1 MSSHLHSLKIH
12 CVDQGTTKTMQFSST
27 MFIHDMMAEIRAKF
41 SDGSTSLGND
51 HGLYWPDTGKWLKP
65 TKVLDY
71 YDVKTGDL
79 FQVKKKHAPLKVK
92 TLDGSIKTVLVDE
105 SLEVCKLVSAVCERI
120 GIHNPEE
127 YSFAF
132 DVSVNPTGS
141 QPTQSSNAKTSSTM
155 SLNSILPIM
164 NKKKD
169 ELEESKWLNPE
180 LTLREQGVVES
191 AAVVL
196 KKKFFYTDQNID
208 RNDPIQLNLLFNQAK
223 EMIISGKHPCTLEEA
238 AQFAAI
244 QFQCQYGN
252 HEPDKHKASSIK
264 LKELVPAEYRNNRD
278 LPKRIINE
286 HSKLQGLSELN
297 SKFRYVQLSRSLKT
311 YGITFFLVK
320 EKHTK
325 KNKFVDVLL
334 GVTKQSLVR
343 LDVETKDI
351 IKTWPLTQLRRWA
364 AAVNS
369 FTLDFGDYAD
379 AYYTVQTSEGEQI
392 SQLIAGYIDIIL
404 KKKKEADKVLHEEE
418 EVLMTTEEYV
428 KPVRAVNAGIISTG
442 QKQATE
448 TRVGTVLTAT
458 NSRAFTTK
466 SILTTSSYDGGFETL
481 GAHHSLI
488 DTLTN
493 GLAILINATRD
504 VENEIQLPPLTDDPV
519 SREWKQQT
527 IESNVES
534 VASQVT
540 SHLAYCGAI
549 VNLLTSDNEAM
560 DFESIARS
568 INILTSNLSQMTN
581 GLKLLSALA
590 GSQDDKASFVHCSKV
605 VYEASVQYVETL
617 QSLICRGGSKEAV
630 YNAGQNVALT
640 SGDLLTL
647 IGRLEVSD
655 DTQNELFE
663 LAKSVSRAIAD
674 LVHGAKLAS
683 EAIGDPNIQMQIATD
698 AKFAADLSN
707 QMVACTTVISPAVTS
722 QICLDQLVE
731 ATMLVKGAVL
741 KVSESSSVS
750 RNPVVLESIHECV
763 QRIED
768 SINRLLERAKQS
780 AAIYEAG
787 PLDLEYDQVM
797 LSIEGILQHCATG
810 EEIISSAKELTVSA
824 TQYVNALKKVSL
836 EQENEDDR
844 EQMMRTARSLAE
856 LTTKMVTAAKEA
868 ARFPGEKD
876 RVVILHDT
884 VSYIEELVNDAAG
897 HQLQKK
903 TLQRLNKA
911 VKDVLASHNLLI
923 SAAQVSASS
932 NRNQASQIEFNQQV
946 KLISDFSSTL
956 TSTLK
961 SHSLDPENLISQS
974 NLLIEAQKII
984 PAMSSLIQAART
996 IAPTI
1001 GDVSAQAHLVSLVNQ
1016 NATDLSTL
1024 EKAVAVAENVC
1035 SDLRLQSAIFSVES
1049 IQNELLNSS
1058 EEQLHITPLFSKAH
1072 VVSLED
1078 LNKES
1083 IPWKLEKSVR
1093 DIQSSI
1099 ETLSEAILIGDEK
1112 VIGQSASE
1120 AVVALQAINFTTSMM
1135 SSAIGSDFDFKFS
1148 IKAAASGVAG
1158 TLAALINA
1166 AKTNTECQDSGSRD
1180 NPDALVQAAKT
1191 ALLDMEMRLPG
1202 RKELVSTLKLVQDY
1216 SDTLIARRFEFDTSP
1231 AESYVTAQEK
1241 LQSVTSSLTIAANGL
1256 SSASRSSPIELQ
1268 HAVLEFSKVFEQF
1281 MTAACVFG
1289 HSCNDATASAKLL
1302 EVVLNVCDT
1311 CKTLLTSTTS
1321 VSLDNG
1327 NAGLR
1332 NELLANARSTG
1343 NALSAIVD
1351 LCSLPAPGHKD
1362 CNQSLQILMTSLNRL
1377 GQINDDLGTRE
1388 SYNESHFKIAETS
1401 KQIST
1406 HLSNLAKT
1414 VAISSSLDPLKMAL
1428 ETVHIAQGVC
1438 NMTEMNAR
1446 AAYLIGIS
1454 DPTSTP
1460 ATPALIQQSEF
1471 SQAEYEI
1478 KEACRKLV
1486 DPTNKQDSVLELAAK
1501 VAKQTSG
1508 LCSLCKVVSSSSD
1521 TQISQASKL
1530 KFVAAAKEVAAST
1543 SGLVVSIKKLALQND
1558 EDARSGVKKASLPLM
1573 ETVEKLVQYAL
1584 SSEFS
1589 GTAAKISPQ
1598 SAIAQKPLLDANK
1611 AVILTA
1617 QEVVNSVKH
1626 LCSNPVDS
1634 THQIALNNG
1643 IRSVSEAI
1651 HKMIEA
1657 VTINAPGQK
1666 ECTEAVLKVTE
1677 YIASLDAAI
1686 MDATVNNLEPVVG
1699 INKTAFVET
1708 IRGLASLTDVVARA
1722 ALTDIAQLRNSVC
1735 ELPTNFKKC
1744 ITLAIGVA
1752 SNAPETDT
1760 QIEILNQVK
1769 QFSETIQFFM
1779 ITVKKQSGS
1788 TTSWND
1794 PKSTASDLIEKERAS
1809 IRLQVTKLISSI
1821 EGSHDK
1827 SGEYAKAAEK
1837 IEKIV
1842 NALLAGSSN
1851 TLVPAHQDQSKLNYQ
1866 QASAEL
1872 ETVGKQLVEKVG
1884 DVLTKVKSAEKFREY
1899 AMKIADNYDNLAMVA
1914 GVACN
1919 EANDA
1924 KIKDGLYAE
1933 VRQLGGVAL
1942 RLIETMNLASTKSA
1956 ADHVSRLK
1964 LAQAGRDVS
1973 NSVSSLLNASKE
1985 GTRAILACEEGLL
1998 AVTDVIADLESTLI
2012 FAQAGN
2018 LDPTDTKDNFS
2029 KHKDGLLTSAKVL
2042 TEAVQGFAS
2051 AVQGSQE
2058 SLISS
2063 VTSTLQ
2069 AVRVLK
2075 ERAQEGAI
2083 SISSGDKN
2091 MQQQLLLA
2099 AKVVSESLH
2108 KLIQSANDASSKKR
2122 THALVEQLEAS
2133 VRTTFTSL
2141 SELVHVTKLL
2151 GDESL
2156 RGERALAGAI
2166 ADIDAAVAELAADT
2180 PAQGT
2185 ALPDEVMQLAKQ
2197 LVTTSAGLVAAA
2209 QQGRQDDV
2217 VARAVAVRKELED
2230 LARAGKAA
2238 SEKAPPDARAPV
2250 LAAIAAAARATQALL
2265 AALKA
2270 NAATGTQG
2278 ASKALAGAL
2287 NGVSSAAQRL
2297 VPTGYVDPNDPD
2309 VVAERELLSA
2319 AAAIE
2324 AASRKLAALQ
2334 PPQTPRDANHD
2345 LAFDEQILEAAK
2357 AIAAATGALVR
2368 SATTA
2373 QREIVAVAAKTK
2385 AAAPAAKTAKQVY
2398 FSDGTWSDGLVS
2410 AAKQVAL
2417 ATSDLCDSAN
2427 QAMKGETNNSHE
2439 RVIASAKAVAS
2450 TTTQLIAASK
2460 SSAGVDANSQAQ
2472 LRLRAAGKAV
2482 THATDQLVKA
2492 AEEAGAFNSFNESD
2506 VLTGANLKAL
2516 GSSEASAKA
2525 MEMDAQ
2531 VSILKMEK
2539 ELEKA
2544 RAKLAAVRKGKYDA
2558 KRQQQQQGNK

>member
-1 MSSHLHSLKIH
+1 
-12 CVDQGTTKTMQFSST
+12 MQFSGA
-27 MFIHDMMAEIRAKF
+27 MFIHDMMAEIRLKF
-41 SDGSTSLGND
+41 SDGSSTALGND
-51 HGLYWPDTGKWLKP
+51 HGLFWPDTGKWLKP
-65 TKVLDY
+65 AKVLDY

-92 TLDGSIKTVLVDE
+92 TLDGSVKTVLVDE
-105 SLEVCKLVSAVCERI
+105 SLEVSKLVGAVCERI

-132 DVSVNPTGS
+132 DSVAPNKVGS
-141 QPTQSSNAKTSSTM
+141 PSSPSAKHASTL
-155 SLNSILPIM
+155 SLNAILPVMIKE
-164 NKKKD
+164 KKAAD
-169 ELEESKWLNPE
+169 PEESKWLNPE
-180 LTLREQGVVES
+180 LTLREQGVNETS
-191 AAVVL
+191 AVLL

-223 EMIISGKHPCTLEEA
+223 EMILSGKHPCTLEEA

-252 HEPDKHKASSIK
+252 HEPDKHKASTIK
-264 LKELVPAEYRNNRD
+264 LKELVPAEYRSNRD
-278 LPKRIINE
+278 LPKRIVNE
-286 HSKLQGLSELN
+286 HAKLQGLSELN
-297 SKFRYVQLSRSLKT
+297 AKFRYVQLSRSLKT

-320 EKHTK
+320 EKHIK

-379 AYYTVQTSEGEQI
+379 AYYTVQTTEGEQI

-442 QKQATE
+442 QKQATG

-458 NSRAFTTK
+458 NSRALTK
-466 SILTTSSYDGGFETL
+466 STLSSSTGGYDTGFNTETL
-481 GAHHSLI
+481 GAHHSLM

-534 VASQVT
+534 VASQIS

-549 VNLLTSDNEAM
+549 VNLLTSDYDTM

-590 GSQDDKASFVHCSKV
+590 GNQDDKSSFVQTSKA
-605 VYEASVQYVETL
+605 VYEASVQYVEGL

-640 SGDLLTL
+640 AGDLLTL

-655 DTQNELFE
+655 ETQNELFE

-674 LVHGAKLAS
+674 LVHGAKKAS
-683 EAIGDPNIQMQIATD
+683 EIIGDSNIQIVIATD

-722 QICLDQLVE
+722 QICLDQLIE
-731 ATMLVKGAVL
+731 ATLLVKGASL
-741 KVSESSSVS
+741 KVSESSSEC
-750 RNPVVLESIHECV
+750 RNPGILESIHESV
-763 QRIED
+763 QRVED
-768 SINRLLERAKQS
+768 AISRLIERAKQS

-787 PLDLEYDQVM
+787 PLDMEYDQVM
-797 LSIEGILQHCATG
+797 LSIEGIMQHCSTG
-810 EEIISSAKELTVSA
+810 EEIITSAKDLTVSA
-824 TQYVNALKKVSL
+824 TQYVNALKKVAL
-836 EQENEDDR
+836 EKDSEDEAQE
-844 EQMMRTARSLAE
+844 MMRAARSLAE

-868 ARFPGEKD
+868 ARFPGDKD
-876 RVVILHDT
+876 RVTILHDT
-884 VSYIEELVNDAAG
+884 VGYIQELVNDAAG
-897 HQLQKK
+897 QQLQKK

-911 VKDVLASHNLLI
+911 VKDALASHNLLI

-932 NRNQASQIEFNQQV
+932 NRNQATQIEFNQQV
-946 KLISDFSSTL
+946 KLISDFATTL
-956 TSTLK
+956 TGTLK
-961 SHSLDPENLISQS
+961 AHSLDPENLVSQS

-984 PAMSSLIQAART
+984 PAMTSLIQAART

-1001 GDVSAQAHLVSLVNQ
+1001 GDVSAQAHLLSLVNQ
-1016 NATDLSTL
+1016 NAADLTTL
-1024 EKAVAVAENVC
+1024 EKAVGVAEDVC
-1035 SDLRLQSAIFSVES
+1035 SDLRLQSALFSVES
-1049 IQNELLNSS
+1049 IQNDLNST
-1058 EEQLHITPLFSKAH
+1058 EEHAVPLFTKAH
-1072 VVSLED
+1072 IISLED
-1078 LNKES
+1078 LSHES
-1083 IPWKLEKSVR
+1083 IPFKIEKSVK

-1099 ETLSEAILIGDEK
+1099 ETLSEAILMGDEK

-1135 SSAIGSDFDFKFS
+1135 SSSLASDLDFKLS
-1148 IKAAASGVAG
+1148 MKTAASGVAG
-1158 TLAALINA
+1158 TLAALIHA
-1166 AKTNTECQDSGSRD
+1166 AKTSSESQDGEFRD
-1180 NPDALVQAAKT
+1180 NSESLINAAKT
-1191 ALLDMEMRLPG
+1191 ALIDLEMRLPG
-1202 RKELVSTLKLVQDY
+1202 RKELAMTLKLVQDY
-1216 SDTLIARRFEFDTSP
+1216 ADTLLARKFEFDNSP
-1231 AESYVTAQEK
+1231 PETYIAAQGK
-1241 LQSVTSSLTIAANGL
+1241 LQSVTSALTIAANSL
-1256 SSASRSSPIELQ
+1256 SSASRSSPVELQ
-1268 HAVLEFSKVFEQF
+1268 HAVVAFSDCFEKF
-1281 MTAACVFG
+1281 MTAACIFS
-1289 HSCNDATASAKLL
+1289 HSCNDATASRQLL
-1302 EVVLNVCDT
+1302 EVVSGVCNSS
-1311 CKTLLTSTTS
+1311 KSLLSATTG
-1321 VSLDNG
+1321 VSLDSG

-1332 NELLANARSTG
+1332 NELLANARSVG
-1343 NALSAIVD
+1343 SALSAVVD

-1362 CNQSLQILMTSLNRL
+1362 CNKALQVLMTSLNRL
-1377 GQINDDLGTRE
+1377 GQVNDDLGGKD
-1388 SYNESHFKIAETS
+1388 SYNEAHFKITEIF
-1401 KQIST
+1401 KQITTQISA
-1406 HLSNLAKT
+1406 LSK
-1414 VAISSSLDPLKMAL
+1414 AITASSADSLKMGSEVVTISQCVGNL
-1428 ETVHIAQGVC
+1428 
-1438 NMTEMNAR
+1438 TEVNAR

-1454 DPTSTP
+1454 DPSSTP
-1460 ATPALIQQSEF
+1460 ATPALIEQTAF
-1471 SQAEYEI
+1471 SQAECEI

-1486 DPTNKQDSVLELAAK
+1486 DPKNKQDVILELAAK

-1508 LCSLCKVVSSSSD
+1508 LCTLCKTVSSADSL
-1521 TQISQASKL
+1521 ISQAAKM
-1530 KFVAAAKEVAAST
+1530 KFVAAAKDVAAST

-1558 EDARSGVKKASLPLM
+1558 EEARSGVKKSSVPLT

-1598 SAIAQKPLLDANK
+1598 SAFAQKPLIDANK
-1611 AVILTA
+1611 SVILTT
-1617 QEVVNSVKH
+1617 QEIINTVKL
-1626 LCSNPVDS
+1626 LCSNPKDS
-1634 THQIALNNG
+1634 SSQILLTTG
-1643 IRSVSEAI
+1643 IRSVTEAI
-1651 HKMIEA
+1651 HKMMEV
-1657 VTINAPGQK
+1657 VTTNAPGQK
-1666 ECTEAVLKVTE
+1666 ECTEAILKVTE
-1677 YIASLDAAI
+1677 NIGTLDAAI
-1686 MDATVNNLEPVVG
+1686 MDATVNNLEPVAGV
-1699 INKTAFVET
+1699 NKSAFVET
-1708 IRGLASLTDVVARA
+1708 VRGLASLTDVVARA
-1722 ALTDIAQLRNSVC
+1722 ALTDVGQLRNSVC
-1735 ELPTNFKKC
+1735 ELPGNFKKC

-1752 SNAPETDT
+1752 SNAPETNT

-1769 QFSETIQFFM
+1769 QLSETIQSFLM
-1779 ITVKKQSGS
+1779 TVKKQSG
-1788 TTSWND
+1788 TTSNNSS
-1794 PKSTASDLIEKERAS
+1794 KTADTDLIEPERVA
-1809 IRLQVTKLISSI
+1809 IRTQVSKLIASI

-1827 SGEYAKAAEK
+1827 SGEYAKAAER

-1842 NALLAGSSN
+1842 SNLLSSSTTVSSSSTKTAN
-1851 TLVPAHQDQSKLNYQ
+1851 MNYQ
-1866 QASAEL
+1866 QISAEI

-1884 DVLTKVKSAEKFREY
+1884 DVLTKVKSADKFREY
-1899 AMKIADNYDNLAMVA
+1899 ALKIAENYDGLASLVFA
-1914 GVACN
+1914 GSA
-1919 EANDA
+1919 ETNDT
-1924 KIKDGLYAE
+1924 KVKDALLAE

-1964 LAQAGRDVS
+1964 LGQAGRDVS
-1973 NSVSSLLNASKE
+1973 NSVSTLLATSKE
-1985 GTRAILACEEGLL
+1985 GTKAITVCEE
-1998 AVTDVIADLESTLI
+1998 AVLSINDFIADLESTFI

-2018 LDPTDTKDNFS
+2018 LDPTDSKDNFS
-2029 KHKDGLLTSAKVL
+2029 KHKDGLLTSAKIL
-2042 TEAVQGFAS
+2042 TEAVQGFAG
-2051 AVQGSQE
+2051 ALQQGSQE
-2058 SLISS
+2058 ILIST
-2063 VTSTLQ
+2063 VTSTIQ
-2069 AVRVLK
+2069 SVRTLK
-2075 ERAQEGAI
+2075 EKAQEGAI

-2091 MQQQLLLA
+2091 MQQQLLSS
-2099 AKVVSESLH
+2099 AKAVGESLQH
-2108 KLIQSANDASSKKR
+2108 LVQSANETASKKR
-2122 THALVEQLEAS
+2122 TPALNEHLEAA
-2133 VRTTFTSL
+2133 VRTTFTAL
-2141 SELVHVTKLL
+2141 SDLVRVTKLL

-2156 RGERALAGAI
+2156 RGERALTGAI
-2166 ADIDAAVAELAADT
+2166 ADIDAAVTDLESDA

-2185 ALPDEVMQLAKQ
+2185 ALPDEVMQIAKL
-2197 LVTTSAGLVAAA
+2197 LVTTSASLVSAG
-2209 QQGRQDDV
+2209 QQGKQDDLV
-2217 VARAVAVRKELED
+2217 TKAVSIRKEVED
-2230 LARAGKAA
+2230 LVRAGKAA
-2238 SEKAPPDARAPV
+2238 TEKAPPENKQPV
-2250 LAAIAAAARATQALL
+2250 VASIKG
-2265 AALKA
+2265 AALATKA
-2270 NAATGTQG
+2270 VLVAMKTGNSGTIQT
-2278 ASKALAGAL
+2278 ASKSLAVSL
-2287 NGVSSAAQRL
+2287 NAVISSAQL
-2297 VPTGYVDPNDPD
+2297 LIPTGYVDPNDPN
-2309 VVAERELLSA
+2309 VIAERELLSA
-2319 AAAIE
+2319 ASAIE
-2324 AASRKLAALQ
+2324 AASKKLAALKPQ
-2334 PPQTPRDANHD
+2334 QTPRDANHD

-2357 AIAAATGALVR
+2357 AIATATGALVR

-2373 QREIVAVAAKTK
+2373 QREIVAAKTK
-2385 AAAPAAKTAKQVY
+2385 VNASRARGATTAKAVY

-2417 ATSDLCDSAN
+2417 ATSDLCESAN
-2427 QAMKGETNNSHE
+2427 QAVKGETNNSHE

-2460 SSAGVDANSQAQ
+2460 SSVGVDANSQAQ

-2516 GSSEASAKA
+2516 GTSEASAKA

-2558 KRQQQQQGNK
+2558 KRQQQSSQK